1 MIEST
6 CAGFPGTPVPG
17 ARGTHTPPDAGGPG
31 RAATDDG
38 GAAVHDRDRP
48 GTPWTSGRP
57 RPGPHPSAGGVARA
71 DPDGLDAAAA
81 TLDRIADALTGDAA
95 LVGPAVPVPG
105 FAAGTAAAAW
115 EDAMVRAVREHAGR
129 TASTASALR
138 AAAAAWRAT
147 DDDAAVAFAGR
158 AS

>member
-1 MIEST
+1 M
-6 CAGFPGTPVPG
+6 PG

-31 RAATDDG
+31 GPATDDG

-48 GTPWTSGRP
+48 GTPWTSGGP
-57 RPGPHPSAGGVARA
+57 RPGPRPSSDGTAHS
-71 DPDGLDAAAA
+71 DPDGLDVAA
-81 TLDRIADALTGDAA
+81 TALDRVAEGLTGDAA

-115 EDAMVRAVREHAGR
+115 EDAMVRAVREHAGH

-138 AAAAAWRAT
+138 AAAAAWRAA